1 MCRSVHLFGAAA
13 IAFAVAL
20 PASAQTVDEIVA
32 RNLQAKGGA
41 DVLRQTNAVK
51 MTGTFKAVQPREMT
65 MTMTSWA
72 KRPNLRRQEVEPLQP
87 AAAPRAG
94 APAGAPPATAG
105 APPAAPATP
114 SSPAAAPT
122 RPNSS
127 RMVQATDGTTMWIQQ
142 GIAMPQTMPASQVAA
157 MPQDTEFDSVFI
169 DYQDKGVVIKNLGVE
184 KLGGKDV
191 FHLTVQRKTGP
202 LQHYYLD
209 TATGLEA
216 KVSTEVTQGGA
227 TARVDTEMSDYRTV
241 EGRVVPFRLR
251 QSVNGQLAAEIAI
264 EKVEFNVE
272 MPDTLF
278 KLPK

>member
-13 IAFAVAL
+13 IAIAVAI

-65 MTMTSWA
+65 MKMTSWA

-87 AAAPRAG
+87 A
-94 APAGAPPATAG
+94 TA
-105 APPAAPATP
+105 
-114 SSPAAAPT
+114 SPAAATPPAAAAPV
-122 RPNSS
+122 RPSSS

-142 GIAMPQTMPASQVAA
+142 GIAMPQTMPASQVAT

-209 TATGLEA
+209 MSTGPEA
-216 KVSTEVTQGGA
+216 KVTTEVTQGGA